1 MIEKGF
7 ESFQIDVVNEV
18 RTVKIANTF
27 WNRRKLKKLKID
39 FKEQLSDEDPSY
51 TVACPSCRMC
61 YIETSWEGCPKCGF
75 KWGD

>member
-1 MIEKGF
+1 MFFWLSVSDPFGEKKIEIKATEKQIRQMIDRGF

-39 FKEQLSDEDPSY
+39 FKE
-51 TVACPSCRMC
+51 
-61 YIETSWEGCPKCGF
+61 
-75 KWGD
+75 

>member
-1 MIEKGF
+1 LFFWLSVSDPFGEKKIEIKATEKQIRQMIDRGF

-39 FKEQLSDEDPSY
+39 FKE
-51 TVACPSCRMC
+51 
-61 YIETSWEGCPKCGF
+61 
-75 KWGD
+75 

>member
-1 MIEKGF
+1 LFFFLSIPDPFGDKKIEIKPTEEQIRKMIDKGF

-39 FKEQLSDEDPSY
+39 FKE
-51 TVACPSCRMC
+51 
-61 YIETSWEGCPKCGF
+61 
-75 KWGD
+75 